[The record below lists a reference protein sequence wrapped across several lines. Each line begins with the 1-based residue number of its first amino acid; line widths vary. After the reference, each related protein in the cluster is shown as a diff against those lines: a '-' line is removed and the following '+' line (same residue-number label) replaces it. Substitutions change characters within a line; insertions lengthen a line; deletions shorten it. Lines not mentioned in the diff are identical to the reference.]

1 MVARVTLEIALRKEF
16 DYSIPPELEGR
27 VEVGTR
33 VKVPFGRREV
43 LGCVTGLTQQSEYD
57 SLKPISKIIGAQS
70 LVTPRVLELARWI
83 ADYYCCAPETAL
95 KSVLPDAVRKEQEGW
110 RERLFIRLLPG
121 ADGVESLT
129 KRQKEIY
136 QVIEENRSIA
146 LQKLLKATGTTAA
159 TVRKLED
166 KGLVEIAPQISERD
180 PYAKEEIIP
189 TRPLKLNPEQAAA
202 LKAVNDKPSEFF
214 LLHGVTGSGKSPV

>member
-43 LGCVTGLTQQSEYD
+43 LGCVTGLTRQSEYD

-121 ADGVESLT
+121 ADGVEIG
-129 KRQKEIY
+129 RAH
-136 QVIEENRSIA
+136 V
-146 LQKLLKATGTTAA
+146 
-159 TVRKLED
+159 
-166 KGLVEIAPQISERD
+166 
-180 PYAKEEIIP
+180 
-189 TRPLKLNPEQAAA
+189 
-202 LKAVNDKPSEFF
+202 
-214 LLHGVTGSGKSPV
+214 